1 MKNSKRKIGRLSL
14 SAGITALVLV
24 GILLLNILFS
34 YIANN
39 RLLYLDVSKEGF
51 SELSAE
57 STELLD
63 KIDPD
68 TTNITIYFLADRDE
82 LSSPILGY
90 SSSSGRTTGQNEMWG
105 MRYVHELA
113 LAIAAKYD
121 YVSVDYLNMN
131 NDKEMIDTFQTTVGY
146 SFRKSSVVIDN
157 CTYEYDKN
165 GSPLL
170 DENGVHLSHHNY
182 RICSRD
188 AFFTFDEDTG
198 YVYAFNGDL
207 RYTSVILSLSGLSP
221 TVYFLT
227 GHGEKVGDEEDE
239 NDFGKAQAMRD
250 LLFEAG
256 FTVKKA
262 NLVKDYKEVF
272 SDSRARLLVA
282 FGPTEDY
289 LGYTGQVNE
298 VSLLRKFSIGENH
311 HMMFFFDK
319 TDKPLTNLEEYI
331 ADYCGVTLSGAL
343 VKDRGSSDMSSDG
356 YTFAATYDTNQY
368 SVGLN
373 LTSQLTELD
382 SPPKVAFK
390 NAQALNVSEEFEQ
403 SSGFYEDVSSKYTGA
418 VFLAPESSVAVDGND
433 NVIKDYSSER
443 ADPLMVL
450 CYDSWLN
457 NNNEES
463 ATYTTICGTTDF
475 ASAEFLGDFAY
486 GNRDVLFLTMRLMGR
501 EVVPFEIDFKVVQSE
516 GLDMYEHEAV
526 IWEICLSAIIP
537 VVMLVLGTIVFIKRR
552 HM

>member
-227 GHGEKVGDEEDE
+227 GHGEKVGDEEE

-272 SDSRARLLVA
+272 SDSRARLLDTGKGVYRCGGAA
-282 FGPTEDY
+282 FAALRDSRD
-289 LGYTGQVNE
+289 TGGAARVLFYGDVDFVQAGGGVE
-298 VSLLRKFSIGENH
+298 AICIVTFAPPKTAEFSKMIFPLC
-311 HMMFFFDK
+311 FFAID
-319 TDKPLTNLEEYI
+319 
-331 ADYCGVTLSGAL
+331 
-343 VKDRGSSDMSSDG
+343 
-356 YTFAATYDTNQY
+356 AATYK
-368 SVGLN
+368 
-373 LTSQLTELD
+373 
-382 SPPKVAFK
+382 P
-390 NAQALNVSEEFEQ
+390 
-403 SSGFYEDVSSKYTGA
+403 
-418 VFLAPESSVAVDGND
+418 
-433 NVIKDYSSER
+433 
-443 ADPLMVL
+443 
-450 CYDSWLN
+450 
-457 NNNEES
+457 
-463 ATYTTICGTTDF
+463 
-475 ASAEFLGDFAY
+475 
-486 GNRDVLFLTMRLMGR
+486 
-501 EVVPFEIDFKVVQSE
+501 
-516 GLDMYEHEAV
+516 
-526 IWEICLSAIIP
+526 IP
-537 VVMLVLGTIVFIKRR
+537 
-552 HM
+552 